1 MLAVFGATENVED
14 PLETLLHER
23 PRWCNYRGEKKVQF
37 WIMIC
42 PRRITLPVTPERR
55 APSRPVSSPSPDR
68 AEAVLGAPSASWPRG
83 QAFRREILVKVCIAL
98 TLPVFSSPAT
108 AARAPLSLHPDNP
121 HYFLFRG
128 KPTVLITSGEHYGA
142 VLNLDFD
149 YRKYLDA
156 LAKDGLNNT
165 RTFSG
170 AYCESPGDFNIA
182 SNTLA
187 PLPGGFICPWARST
201 TAGYANGGNTFDLNQ
216 WDEKYFARLK
226 DFVRHAGRRGVVVEM
241 NLFCPFYKDTM
252 WKLSPMNAANNVNG
266 IGAVARTNVHALDG
280 RGGLLVVQDAM
291 VRKIVTELKGFDNLY
306 YEICNEP
313 YFGVPLEWQARI
325 ADVIVA
331 TERELG
337 VRHLISQNIANG
349 KAKVQNPHPAVSIFN
364 FHYASPPDSVAL
376 NFGLNKVIGD
386 NETGFKGTNDTHY
399 RMEAW
404 QFILA
409 GGGLYNNLDYS
420 FVAGFEDGAFV
431 YPAKQ
436 PGGGNPGF
444 RRQMRTLTR
453 FIHGFDFIRMK
464 PDTSIIKGGLP
475 EKAKAYA
482 LVESGKQYALYLFGG
497 SQANLELELP
507 AGNYRVEWLDPVT
520 GNAGPKT
527 RLKHAGGAAVL
538 KSPSYA
544 TDIALRIRRR

>member
-1 MLAVFGATENVED
+1 MSYSKRIPVLKASLALALLGVALPAGAA
-14 PLETLLHER
+14 
-23 PRWCNYRGEKKVQF
+23 K
-37 WIMIC
+37 
-42 PRRITLPVTPERR
+42 
-55 APSRPVSSPSPDR
+55 
-68 AEAVLGAPSASWPRG
+68 
-83 QAFRREILVKVCIAL
+83 
-98 TLPVFSSPAT
+98 
-108 AARAPLSLHPDNP
+108 APLALHPDNP

-128 KPTVLITSGEHYGA
+128 KPAVLVTSGEHYGV

-149 YRKYLDA
+149 NRKYLDT

-170 AYCESPGDFNIA
+170 AYCEAPGDFNIA

-187 PLPGGFICPWARST
+187 PLPGRFICPWARST
-201 TAGYANGGNTFDLNQ
+201 TTGYANGGNKFDLNQ

-226 DFVRHAGRRGVVVEM
+226 DFVRYAGRRGVVVEM
-241 NLFCPFYKDTM
+241 NLFCPFYRDSM
-252 WKLSPMNAANNVNG
+252 WQLSPMNVANNVNG
-266 IGAVARTNVHALDG
+266 VGAIAHTNVYALADP
-280 RGGLLVVQDAM
+280 GGLWPVQEAM
-291 VRKIVTELKGFDNLY
+291 VRKIVTELKDFDNLY

-313 YFGVPLEWQARI
+313 YFGVPIERQGRI
-325 ADVIVA
+325 ADVIAA

-349 KAKVQNPHPAVSIFN
+349 KAKVENPHPAVSIFN
-364 FHYASPPDSVAL
+364 FHYATPPDTVEL
-376 NFGLNKVIGD
+376 NHGLNKVIGD

-420 FVAGFEDGAFV
+420 FVAGREDGTFV

-436 PGGGNPGF
+436 PGGGNPVF

-453 FIHGFDFIRMK
+453 FIHSFDFIRMK
-464 PDTSIIKGGLP
+464 PDRSVVKGGLTGQ
-475 EKAKAYA
+475 ANLYA
-482 LVESGKQYALYLFGG
+482 LVETGKQYAVYLFGG

-507 AGNYRVEWLDPVT
+507 AGNYQAEWLDPVT
-520 GNAGPKT
+520 GKVGPKT
-527 RLKHAGGAAVL
+527 RLKHPGGTALL

-544 TDIALRIRRR
+544 PDVVLRIVRR

>member
-1 MLAVFGATENVED
+1 MRETWNFPTEGWAAI
-14 PLETLLHER
+14 L
-23 PRWCNYRGEKKVQF
+23 RGKLKSIAEIVK
-37 WIMIC
+37 
-42 PRRITLPVTPERR
+42 
-55 APSRPVSSPSPDR
+55 PSKRMS
-68 AEAVLGAPSASWPRG
+68 VL
-83 QAFRREILVKVCIAL
+83 KTCIAASL
-98 TLPVFSSPAT
+98 SVFAFHAG
-108 AARAPLSLHPDNP
+108 AANAPLSLHPDNP

-149 YRKYLDA
+149 HRKYLDT

-170 AYCESPGDFNIA
+170 AYCESPGDFNIT

-187 PLPGGFICPWARST
+187 PLPGRFICPWARST
-201 TAGYANGGNTFDLNQ
+201 TAGYANGGNKFDLSQ

-226 DFVRHAGRRGVVVEM
+226 DFVRYAGRRGVIVEM
-241 NLFCPFYKDTM
+241 TLFCPFYRDSM

-266 IGAVARTNVHALDG
+266 VGTVSRTNVYTLDQH
-280 RGGLLVVQDAM
+280 GGLLAVQEAM
-291 VRKIVTELKGFDNLY
+291 VRKIVTELKDFDHLY

-313 YFGVPLEWQARI
+313 YFGGVTLEWQGRI
-325 ADVIVA
+325 ADVIA
-331 TERELG
+331 ETERQLG

-349 KAKVQNPHPAVSIFN
+349 RAKVQKPHSAVSIFN
-364 FHYASPPDSVAL
+364 FHYASPPDTVAL
-376 NFGLNKVIGD
+376 NYGLNKVIGD

-420 FVAGFEDGAFV
+420 FVAGCEDGTFV

-436 PGGGNPGF
+436 PGGGNPAF

-464 PDTSIIKGGLP
+464 LDVSVVKGGLP

-482 LVESGKQYALYLFGG
+482 LVETGKQYAVYVFGG
-497 SQANLELELP
+497 AQADLEVNLP
-507 AGNYRVEWLDPVT
+507 AGDYSVEWLDPMT
-520 GNAGPKT
+520 GNTGPKT
-527 RLKHAGGAAVL
+527 RLKYLGGAAVL
-538 KSPSYA
+538 KSPNYA
-544 TDIALRIRRR
+544 PDIALRIVRR